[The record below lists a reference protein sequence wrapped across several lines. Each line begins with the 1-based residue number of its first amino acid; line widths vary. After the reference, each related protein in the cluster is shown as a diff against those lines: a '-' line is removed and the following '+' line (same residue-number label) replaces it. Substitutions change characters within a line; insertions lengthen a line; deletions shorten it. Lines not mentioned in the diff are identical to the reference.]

1 LVELAKFNGI
11 EKIMKLNK
19 LSLAYTL
26 AIFYGVGAFLM
37 MAYSLLTGKASDFM
51 ARAAVLHWASYS
63 WGGAILVLIEETI
76 CGFIV
81 GWLFAWVYNKLAKD

>member
-1 LVELAKFNGI
+1 
-11 EKIMKLNK
+11 MKLNK